1 MKFILVIDLG
11 TSNTKASL
19 FDETGKTQFE
29 ASVKTPTLFDSSR
42 MEIDQDALW
51 MGIRNLV
58 ASARASVQMG
68 DLIEA
73 ITVSSMACTVIPVDR
88 EGRSLHLAL
97 SWLEKR
103 PFEHYTLP
111 FLKRFLDGFAIPDCG
126 QYPLAMYPAF
136 KIAWFHDTFPEKAG
150 RVAWWI
156 NISDYIYAKMLGQ
169 TDRYFCDYSIA
180 SRTMLFDDL
189 KKQWNPQALKEFSI
203 DAAQLPTP
211 LPAGSILGTVGREL
225 QELGLRSD
233 TRIILGAHDHI
244 CASTGAAIRST
255 DRVLHSTGTSEVL
268 TTGFDGTDLTRPPK
282 KWVNVESSAIENEN
296 YLVAFCSSSGQIF
309 QSFQATLNPSD
320 ISENERLLR
329 AYVTLAD
336 RSLFIPP
343 VRSMQSGIT
352 GSVSR
357 LPGMFHTDDLWQ
369 SIYEGF
375 AFECKRNLDRLFA
388 LTGKIPEKILSVGG
402 QTRSPFL
409 TQLRSNIWGIPVE
422 RLLEPN
428 ISSRGAFMI
437 AAVACGF
444 YDDVMETATHFYNQ
458 SEKDMFIPE
467 RQAFEAYDRFY
478 RDHYLT
484 EFPSGIDTI

>member
-1 MKFILVIDLG
+1 MKLILVIDLG

-19 FDETGKTQFE
+19 FDEPGTVQFE
-29 ASVKTPTLFDSSR
+29 ASIKTPTFFDSSR

-51 MGIRNLV
+51 VGIRELV

-68 DLIEA
+68 DTIEA

-103 PFEHYTLP
+103 PFTHYTLP

-136 KIAWFHDTFPEKAG
+136 KIAWFHDQFPEKAA
-150 RVAWWI
+150 RAAFWI
-156 NISDYIYAKMLGQ
+156 NISDFIYAKLLGR

-180 SRTMLFDDL
+180 SRTMLFNDRT
-189 KKQWNPQALKEFSI
+189 KQWNPHALREFSI
-203 DAAQLPTP
+203 DTAQLSTP
-211 LPAGSILGTVGREL
+211 LPAGSLLGTVGREL

-268 TTGFDGTDLTRPPK
+268 TTGFERTDLTRPPQ
-282 KWVNVESSAIENEN
+282 KWVNVESSAIANEN
-296 YLVAFCSSSGQIF
+296 YLVAFCSASGQIF
-309 QSFQATLNPSD
+309 QSFQAALNPSD
-320 ISENERLLR
+320 ISENKQLLR
-329 AYVTLAD
+329 AYDTLTD
-336 RSLFIPP
+336 RPLFIPP

-352 GSVSR
+352 GSMSR
-357 LPGMFHTDDLWQ
+357 LPGVFHPDDLWQ

-375 AFECKRNLDRLFA
+375 AFECRRNLDRLFA
-388 LTGKIPEKILSVGG
+388 LTGKRPEKILSVGG
-402 QTRSPFL
+402 QARSPFL
-409 TQLRSNIWGIPVE
+409 TQLRSNIWDIPAE
-422 RLLEPN
+422 RLHDPN
-428 ISSRGAFMI
+428 ISSRGAFII
-437 AAVACGF
+437 AAVACGL
-444 YDDVMETATHFYNQ
+444 YDDVMETAAHFYQQ
-458 SEKDMFIPE
+458 SEKDIFIPE
-467 RQAFEAYDRFY
+467 KQSSEAYEQFY
-478 RDHYLT
+478 REHYLT
-484 EFPSGIDTI
+484 QFPSGIDTI